1 VSSHH
6 QALGNGAPW
15 RERGARLGLGF
26 GLGLGLGLG
35 FGLGLGL
42 GFGFASGAGRGG
54 ERWSWPRYH
63 RGVKRLFVLVVVLGL
78 LLGGLAWGDIW
89 VRGVAEEEARA
100 RLARA
105 IPQAQRSEVTI
116 VGFPF
121 VGRILMS
128 GAVERI
134 VVVLHGL
141 KERGVELERVQLE
154 ADDIVLDRDRLLGE
168 RVLAITDVG
177 HVRVEGIIT
186 ADAVTRALGVPLELR
201 DGTARVTVEGQTFGA
216 SISVAGRAVLVTVT
230 GAPPLAVPLPPEK
243 YLPCQPEVTIEGDRL
258 AVACSTTELPAAVM
272 EVLGKGTG

>member
-1 VSSHH
+1 
-6 QALGNGAPW
+6 
-15 RERGARLGLGF
+15 
-26 GLGLGLGLG
+26 
-35 FGLGLGL
+35 
-42 GFGFASGAGRGG
+42 
-54 ERWSWPRYH
+54 
-63 RGVKRLFVLVVVLGL
+63 VKRLFVLVVVLGL

-105 IPQAQRSEVTI
+105 IPQAQRSEVAI

-134 VVVLHGL
+134 VVVLYGL